1 MVTSKNK
8 IFFLGVG
15 AAFFLWFAEATIH
28 VVIFRYGSFYEEILS
43 LNNLHELWM
52 RLLTVTIILLFG
64 YISQR
69 VANKITAAYRK
80 EKELTKKLEDSFQ
93 EIKVL
98 RGLLPIC
105 ASCKKIR
112 DKKGYWN
119 QIEIYIKDRS
129 EAEFTHSLCPECTKK
144 LYPEFADKL
153 HKKQ

>member
-1 MVTSKNK
+1 M
-8 IFFLGVG
+8 
-15 AAFFLWFAEATIH
+15 FLWFLEATIH
-28 VVIFRYGSFYEEILS
+28 VVIFRYGSFYEEIFP
-43 LNNLHELWM
+43 LNNPHELWM
-52 RLLTVTIILLFG
+52 RLIIVTIVLLFG

-112 DKKGYWN
+112 DEKGYWN
-119 QIEIYIKDRS
+119 QIESYIKYNS

-144 LYPEFADKL
+144 LYPEFADKKSCSL
-153 HKKQ
+153 VNRQ